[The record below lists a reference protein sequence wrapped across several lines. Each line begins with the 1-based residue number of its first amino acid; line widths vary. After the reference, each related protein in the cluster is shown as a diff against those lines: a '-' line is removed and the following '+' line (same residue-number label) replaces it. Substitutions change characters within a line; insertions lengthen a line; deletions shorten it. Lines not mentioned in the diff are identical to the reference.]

1 MTRASIAAV
10 LAVGVASWSTAA
22 AQPPQPQ
29 PEQRGAGAADEM
41 QRAFAAQVGVA
52 GGLTASRVAAAALRH
67 SPTLAAR
74 RQDEAIAASE
84 LRGTRLEFLPRASL
98 GGRYTRLS
106 STPDTVIEV
115 PVPPAPLSVTF
126 PGALENQWSFGAEVS
141 VPLSDYVLRLGRA
154 VATRRHSL
162 RAAEWMSVAEKRRA
176 AAEARLAYYDWARA
190 RLGTLVA
197 ERALA
202 QAIEHRRLAERRVAA
217 ASATRADLLSA
228 ESRVGE
234 GEDLVTR
241 ARLDASLAE
250 RRLRVLMGDAGA
262 APLSIGED
270 VLAPLPARSSEASAG
285 PTDRLIAEAVAGR
298 AELRALGENDGA
310 LAARS
315 ALESARF
322 VPRLDLV
329 GNLARENP
337 SARAFPQADEFAT
350 VWDVSAVLSWALD
363 DLPRAREKRRELA
376 ARRRQV
382 DDRRRELVDGVVLEV
397 TRAAQEVR
405 AAEQSVGTRRRTLAA
420 AEEGH
425 RVRMR
430 LFEVGSASSTELG
443 DAETDLT
450 RARFGVIDA
459 HIALRKALV
468 ALDLAL
474 GRH

>member
-1 MTRASIAAV
+1 MTRQTMLTALAIAAW
-10 LAVGVASWSTAA
+10 AAPAA
-22 AQPPQPQ
+22 AQPRVTS
-29 PEQRGAGAADEM
+29 EADAAAEL
-41 QRAFAAQVGVA
+41 QRAFSAQVGVA
-52 GGLTASRVAAAALRH
+52 GGLTASQVSAAALRH
-67 SPTLAAR
+67 SPALAAR
-74 RQDEAIAASE
+74 REDVAIASSE
-84 LRGTRLEFLPRASL
+84 LRGTRLEFLPRAEL
-98 GGRYTRLS
+98 TGRYTRLS
-106 STPDTVIEV
+106 STPDTVITL
-115 PVPPAPLSVTF
+115 PIPMAPSVTF
-126 PGALENQWSFGAEVS
+126 GGALEDQWSFGGQVS
-141 VPLSDYVLRLGRA
+141 VPLSDYVLRLGHA
-154 VATRRHSL
+154 VAARRHSQ
-162 RAAEWMSVAEKRRA
+162 RAAEWMSVAEKRQA

-202 QAIEHRRLAERRVAA
+202 QAIEHRRLAEKRVAA
-217 ASATRADLLSA
+217 ASATRADLLAA

-250 RRLRVLMGDAGA
+250 RRLRVLMGDSGA
-262 APLSIGED
+262 APLAIGED
-270 VLAPLPARSSEASAG
+270 VLAPLPGAG
-285 PTDRLIAEAVAGR
+285 DAAATDRLIARAMAGR
-298 AELRALGENDGA
+298 AELRALGENGNALGA
-310 LAARS
+310 QS
-315 ALESARF
+315 ALERARLL
-322 VPRLDLV
+322 PRLDLV

-337 SARAFPQADEFAT
+337 SSRAFPQADEFAT
-350 VWDVSAVLSWALD
+350 VWDVSAVISWALD
-363 DLPRAREKRRELA
+363 DIPRAREKRRELA
-376 ARRRQV
+376 SRRRQV
-382 DDRRRELVDGVVLEV
+382 DHQRRELVDGVVLEV

-425 RVRMR
+425 RVRER

-474 GRH
+474 GRDWTSNPAR

>member
-1 MTRASIAAV
+1 MTRAGALAGLAIAAW
-10 LAVGVASWSTAA
+10 AGTAA
-22 AQPPQPQ
+22 AQPAPR
-29 PEQRGAGAADEM
+29 EADAAVEL

-52 GGLTASRVAAAALRH
+52 GGLTASQVSAAALRR
-67 SPTLAAR
+67 SPSLAAR
-74 RQDEAIAASE
+74 REDVAIASSE

-98 GGRYTRLS
+98 AGRYTRLS
-106 STPDTVIEV
+106 STPDAVIEL
-115 PVPPAPLSVTF
+115 PIPMAPSVTF
-126 PGALENQWSFGAEVS
+126 PGALEDQWSFGAEAS
-141 VPLSDYVLRLGRA
+141 LPLSDYVLRLGHA
-154 VATRRHSL
+154 VAARRHSV

-202 QAIEHRRLAERRVAA
+202 QAIEHRRLAEKRVAA

-250 RRLRVLMGDAGA
+250 RRLRVLMGDGGA
-262 APLSIGED
+262 APLAIGED
-270 VLAPLPARSSEASAG
+270 VLAPLPGGARDASAG
-285 PTDRLIAEAVAGR
+285 ATDRLIAQAVAGR
-298 AELRALGENDGA
+298 AELRALGENGGA
-310 LAARS
+310 LAAQS
-315 ALESARF
+315 ALERARLL
-322 VPRLDLV
+322 PRLDLV

-337 SARAFPQADEFAT
+337 SSRAFPQADEFAT

-363 DLPRAREKRRELA
+363 DIPRAREKRRELA
-376 ARRRQV
+376 SRRRQV
-382 DDRRRELVDGVVLEV
+382 DNQRRELVDGVVLEV
-397 TRAAQEVR
+397 TRAAQEVH
-405 AAEQSVGTRRRTLAA
+405 AAEQSVGTRGRTLAA
-420 AEEGH
+420 AEESH
-425 RVRMR
+425 RVRER

-459 HIALRKALV
+459 HIELRKALV

-474 GRH
+474 GRD